1 VVWIAGGVIRA
12 GTALRLLLGTAETE
26 VTEAEPGR
34 EDPEGALVAVHC
46 RGGMTCFP
54 PLGKPN
60 VFTDP
65 GAATFP
71 LVRTLG
77 DNSLVRTGG
86 DNSLVRTPGDNSLVR
101 THGDETAFCVDV
113 ARGGAVPLIICT
125 GLAVRAD
132 LIFS

>member
-1 VVWIAGGVIRA
+1 VIRA
-12 GTALRLLLGTAETE
+12 GTALRLLLGTAATE
-26 VTEAEPGR
+26 VTVAEPGR
-34 EDPEGALVAVHC
+34 EDPEGALVAVQC

-77 DNSLVRTGG
+77 DNSLVRI
-86 DNSLVRTPGDNSLVR
+86 PGDTSLVR
-101 THGDETAFCVDV
+101 THGEETAFCVDV
-113 ARGGAVPLIICT
+113 ACGGTVPLIICT